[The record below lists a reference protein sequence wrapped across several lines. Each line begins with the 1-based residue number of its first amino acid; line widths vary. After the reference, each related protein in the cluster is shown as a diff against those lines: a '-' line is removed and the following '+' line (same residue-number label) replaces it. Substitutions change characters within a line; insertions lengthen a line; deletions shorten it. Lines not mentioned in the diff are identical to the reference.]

1 MSEPDPDD
9 RPSLEGRTATGMA
22 GFVAGVAGAA
32 VALGFGELVEGVS
45 ETIPSL
51 VVAVAEVVVDYT
63 PGDVVAFSIANIG
76 SAQKTLLVTGV
87 VVVSLAVCGILGRLA
102 ARGGRLAAV
111 GGFALFGLVGGW
123 AAARNPQSPAG
134 ASWLVALAAAVLAA
148 ATTIF
153 LVHRAGALSRPAS
166 AAASAAADADEEGVA
181 ARSPERVRTRR
192 SFFGFAAGAAIAA
205 LGLVGLGRGL
215 RGESAAEQAREAY
228 SLPSRDPAPATDQGT
243 ALGEPQPSDA
253 VTAPSVADTP
263 TTTQGTIDTGGAAP
277 TTTQAQQSQATETE
291 QPAPTTTQAQQSQAT
306 ETEQPAPTTTQAQ
319 QSQATETEQPAP
331 TTTQAQQTQAT
342 ETQQP
347 APTTTQPPEPAPT
360 TTQPPEP
367 APTTT
372 QPPEPAPTTTQPPE
386 PAPTTTQP
394 PEPAPTTTQPPE
406 PAPTTTQPPEPA
418 PTTTQPPEPAPTTTQ
433 PPSNLPVQEQL
444 ARIDTLDNQVPGI
457 SAYITPITPTDK
469 FYRIDTAVRPPQVNP
484 ANWRLRFTGM
494 VDRPYELT
502 FDDILAMDLSDHVI
516 TLSCVSNPVGGQLV
530 GNAVWT
536 GVPLAVLLERAG
548 AQSWA
553 NQVVGRSVD
562 DFTAGF
568 PIGAVHDGRNA
579 ILAIGMNDELL
590 PISHGFPARLVVA
603 GLYGYVSAVKWLEE
617 IHLTTWDGFDGYWVP
632 RGWSKRGP
640 IKTQSRIDTPR
651 SNARLRVGETTSVAG
666 IAWAPT
672 RGIERVETKIGREDW
687 TPCRLGQALGDE
699 SWVQWHREWTPA
711 KSGTHRIQVRATDGN
726 GTTQGGFSVPP
737 RPNGAE
743 GRHSLRVEV
752 RR

>member
-1 MSEPDPDD
+1 MPEPEPGD
-9 RPSLEGRTATGMA
+9 RLSQEGRTATGTA
-22 GFVAGVAGAA
+22 GLVAGVAGAA

-63 PGDVVAFSIANIG
+63 PGDVVAFSIANVG

-102 ARGGRLAAV
+102 ARGRRVAAV

-148 ATTIF
+148 ATTVF
-153 LVHRAGALSRPAS
+153 LVRRAAVLPRPAS
-166 AAASAAADADEEGVA
+166 RMAAGDADADTDGDNA
-181 ARSPERVRTRR
+181 AAPSPGRVRTRR

-243 ALGEPQPSDA
+243 ALDEPQSTDA
-253 VTAPSVADTP
+253 GTAPSVADTP
-263 TTTQGTIDTGGAAP
+263 STNQGAIDTG
-277 TTTQAQQSQATETE
+277 
-291 QPAPTTTQAQQSQAT
+291 PAPTTTPQQQT
-306 ETEQPAPTTTQAQ
+306 QTTDPEQPAPATTPQQQTQ
-319 QSQATETEQPAP
+319 TTDPEQPAP
-331 TTTQAQQTQAT
+331 ATTPQQQTQT
-342 ETQQP
+342 TDPEQP
-347 APTTTQPPEPAPT
+347 APATTQPPEPPR
-360 TTQPPEP
+360 PHP
-367 APTTT
+367 ATRARTHHH
-372 QPPEPAPTTTQPPE
+372 PATRARTRTHH
-386 PAPTTTQP
+386 PAARARTRTHH
-394 PEPAPTTTQPPE
+394 PAARARPGHH
-406 PAPTTTQPPEPA
+406 PATRA
-418 PTTTQPPEPAPTTTQ
+418 RPTTTQ
-433 PPSNLPVQEQL
+433 PPSNLSVQKQL
-444 ARIDTLDNQVPGI
+444 DRIDTLDDEVRGI
-457 SAYITPITPTDK
+457 SPYITPVTPTDE
-469 FYRIDTAVRPPQVNP
+469 FYRIDTAVSPPHVNP

-516 TLSCVSNPVGGQLV
+516 TLSCVSNPVGGRLV

-536 GVPLAVLLERAG
+536 GVPLAALLERAG

-579 ILAIGMNDELL
+579 ILAIGMNGDVL

-603 GLYGYVSAVKWLEE
+603 GLYGYVSAVKWLDE

-640 IKTQSRIDTPR
+640 IKTQSRIDTPKK
-651 SNARLRVGETTSVAG
+651 NARLRVGETTSVAG

-672 RGIERVETKIGREDW
+672 RGIERVETQIGGEDW

-699 SWVQWHREWTPA
+699 SWVQWHREWTPDR
-711 KSGTHRIQVRATDGN
+711 SGTHRIKVRATDGT
-726 GTTQGGFSVPP
+726 GTTQGGFSVSP

-743 GRHSLRVEV
+743 GWHTIRVDV